1 MSKIKIL
8 SKQLADKIAAG
19 EVVERPASV
28 VKELLEN
35 ALDAQSTNI
44 EVIIEDAGLKLIKV
58 IDNGQGI
65 EPDDLARAC
74 LRHATSKIDND
85 SDLTNILTL
94 GFRGEALASIAAVSR
109 LTICSAVL
117 GSQEA
122 TRLYSEAGQT
132 KNVSKT
138 ARMQGTTVEVNNLF
152 YNTPARL
159 KFLKSKA
166 TEMANITRIIT
177 ELALAYPKIS
187 FKLIHNQN
195 QLINCSAHSSV
206 LQRIE
211 VLLGKEFSDTLV
223 PIALNISPLKISGYV
238 GKPGCGYSSRK
249 HQYLFVNNRSVTDK
263 TMSHAIIQGYHTFLI
278 EKKFPPAL
286 IFIQTSPQL
295 IDVNVH
301 PSKRE
306 IRFQQAAIVH
316 DLLAKAIKDALS
328 DKENLPD
335 LSPLQPGLSAEP
347 RNNFNQ
353 ANIHNTFKP
362 ADQDYFKGA
371 YAACRLPE
379 EKLFSIAEGARSL
392 FSQENDQPERG
403 TKSSDYLQA
412 HATYIVTQDDKGLVI
427 IDQHA
432 AHERIVFD
440 QLLKQFKQKKVE
452 KQKLL
457 LPITLHLSGQEFIL
471 LNEHK
476 DAFNQLGFEIEDFG
490 DNTLAIYAY
499 PAILGQI
506 DLKAELQAIAGE
518 IAEFEISPDID
529 KKISQLLA
537 SIACHSAVQA
547 KQALSR
553 EKMSALLRGLWQTD
567 APHTCP
573 HGRPT
578 VITISWL
585 DLEKRFQRK

>member
-1 MSKIKIL
+1 MRKIKIL

-35 ALDAQSTNI
+35 ALDAQSTQI

-65 EPDDLARAC
+65 DAEDLEQAC
-74 LRHATSKIDND
+74 LRHATSKLDQD

-109 LTICSAVL
+109 LTICSAVQ
-117 GSQEA
+117 GSREA
-122 TRLYSEAGQT
+122 MQLYSEGGQT
-132 KNVSKT
+132 QNVIKT
-138 ARMQGTTVEVNNLF
+138 ARTQGTTVEVRNLF

-177 ELALAYPKIS
+177 ELALAYPEIS

-195 QLINCSAHSSV
+195 QLINCSSHASV

-211 VLLGKEFSDTLV
+211 VLLGKEFSNQLV
-223 PIALNISPLKISGYV
+223 PISLNITPLKISGYV

-263 TMSHAIIQGYHTFLI
+263 IMSHAIIQGYHTFLS
-278 EKKFPPAL
+278 ERKFPLAL
-286 IFIQTSPQL
+286 IYIQTAAHL
-295 IDVNVH
+295 VDVNVH

-306 IRFQQAAIVH
+306 IRFQQSAIVH
-316 DLLAKAIKDALS
+316 DLLAKAVKDALS
-328 DKENLPD
+328 DRQSLPR
-335 LSPLQPGLSAEP
+335 LNSLEQ
-347 RNNFNQ
+347 
-353 ANIHNTFKP
+353 
-362 ADQDYFKGA
+362 GA
-371 YAACRLPE
+371 YADCRQPE
-379 EKLFSIAEGARSL
+379 EKLFSIAENKQSL
-392 FSQENDQPERG
+392 FSQEQDQSYG
-403 TKSSDYLQA
+403 NKQINDYLQVEL
-412 HATYIVTQDDKGLVI
+412 TYIVTQDDNGLVV

-440 QLLKQFKQKKVE
+440 QLLKQFKEKRVE

-457 LPITLHLSGQEFIL
+457 LPITVHLSVQEFVL
-471 LNEHK
+471 FNEYK

-490 DNTLAIYAY
+490 ENTFAVYAY

-506 DLKAELQAIAGE
+506 DIKTELQAIAAE
-518 IAEFEISPDID
+518 VAEFDISPDMD

-537 SIACHSAVQA
+537 PIACHSVVQA

-553 EKMSALLRGLWQTD
+553 EKMHALASKLWQTD

-578 VITISWL
+578 MIKISWSE
-585 DLEKRFQRK
+585 LEKKFQRK